1 MIEEFVAGFI
11 TGLICLVLLL
21 ILKMPWLKIWGQYKQ
36 IVLSVDKSNTG
47 KIRVVP
53 SRRGQWGEA
62 GNPAGRGTVLFNT
75 TPIWVPELRQRW
87 FLHYGEQCLTI
98 EAEKAA
104 FASHMKRLGLFKK
117 ELGIAAQPQQE
128 KKKGDPQSES
138 DPIAALEKNADIQ
151 PSPSGI
157 VFDLRD
163 CAQYYADAVNPE
175 EIDSLTDAAAI
186 EKTGLRRILEGAK
199 KGLNW
204 VMLLV
209 IGMLAVIAIF
219 VLPTILQML
228 GLA

>member
-11 TGLICLVLLL
+11 TGLICLVMLL

-36 IVLSVDKSNTG
+36 VVLSVDKSNTG

-53 SRRGQWGEA
+53 ARRGQWGEA

-75 TPIWVPELRQRW
+75 TPIWIPELRQRW
-87 FLHYGEQCLTI
+87 FLHYGEQCCTI

-104 FASHMKRLGLFKK
+104 FASHMKGLGIFKK
-117 ELGIAAQPQQE
+117 ELGIAQQD
-128 KKKGDPQSES
+128 KKKGELPPES

-151 PSPSGI
+151 PSSSGI
-157 VFDLRD
+157 CFDLRD
-163 CAQYYADAVNPE
+163 CAHYYADAINPE

-204 VMLLV
+204 GMLLV
-209 IGMLAVIAIF
+209 VGILVVIAIF
-219 VLPTILQML
+219 VLPSILQML
-228 GLA
+228 GVA